1 MAGPRFAPQH
11 SMATRTVADRPFKD
25 LDVLD
30 SGPRGGAASAVSTVD
45 AVGLVGEICDETAE
59 TDDAL
64 SPSRGILLALLLA
77 APFWIAVV
85 YWLVW

>member
-1 MAGPRFAPQH
+1 
-11 SMATRTVADRPFKD
+11 MATRTVADRPFKD
-25 LDVLD
+25 LDVFD
-30 SGPRGGAASAVSTVD
+30 SGPRGGAASAVGTID
-45 AVGLVGEICDETAE
+45 ALGSLEEVCDETVE
-59 TDDAL
+59 TDDPL

>member
-1 MAGPRFAPQH
+1 
-11 SMATRTVADRPFKD
+11 MATRTVADRPFKD

-30 SGPRGGAASAVSTVD
+30 SGPRGGAASAVGTID
-45 AVGLVGEICDETAE
+45 ALEPLEEVCDETVE
-59 TDDAL
+59 TDDPL

>member
-1 MAGPRFAPQH
+1 
-11 SMATRTVADRPFKD
+11 MATRTVADRPFKD
-25 LDVLD
+25 LDFLD
-30 SGPRGGAASAVSTVD
+30 SGPRGGASSAVSTID
-45 AVGLVGEICDETAE
+45 ALGPLEEICDETVE
-59 TDDAL
+59 TDDPL

>member
-1 MAGPRFAPQH
+1 MAP
-11 SMATRTVADRPFKD
+11 RTVADRPFKD

-30 SGPRGGAASAVSTVD
+30 SGPRGGAVSAVDTID
-45 AVGLVGEICDETAE
+45 AAGLVEEVCDDTVE
-59 TDDAL
+59 TDDPL

-85 YWLVW
+85 YLLVW

>member
-1 MAGPRFAPQH
+1 
-11 SMATRTVADRPFKD
+11 MATRTVADRPFKD

-30 SGPRGGAASAVSTVD
+30 SGPRGGAASAVGAID
-45 AVGLVGEICDETAE
+45 ALGPLEAIGPLEEICDETVE
-59 TDDAL
+59 TDDPL

-77 APFWIAVV
+77 SPFWIAVV